1 MVNFLSA
8 PLFLEL
14 TQFVK
19 RYPVQLRNPWPKI
32 LSCSSQNLSACTTCD
47 TNRYGEIIM
56 ANYIDKVAL
65 VTGGASGIGRATAIA
80 FAQEGAK
87 VLVSDI
93 AETGGQET
101 VRMIRNASGEA
112 TFVQAD
118 VTQWKEVAA
127 LIGATIDTYQQLDFA
142 LNSAGVQGVRTRT
155 ADYPKDEWQH
165 VIDVN
170 LNSVWCCMKF
180 ELDQMMKQGY
190 GVIINLASVAGLV
203 GFPSHSAYS
212 ASKHAVVGLTKSAA
226 LEYIRKGIR
235 INAVCP
241 GFTDTPMIQNAK
253 KEEPEYVQRLIERV
267 PARRMGTPEEIA
279 AAILY
284 LCSDQAGFVTG
295 HTLVLD
301 GGITAG

>member
-1 MVNFLSA
+1 
-8 PLFLEL
+8 
-14 TQFVK
+14 
-19 RYPVQLRNPWPKI
+19 
-32 LSCSSQNLSACTTCD
+32 
-47 TNRYGEIIM
+47 M
-56 ANYIDKVAL
+56 ANNTDKVAL
-65 VTGGASGIGRATAIA
+65 VTGGASGIGRATALA
-80 FAQEGAK
+80 FAREGVK
-87 VLVSDI
+87 VLISDI
-93 AETGGQET
+93 DEVGGQET
-101 VRMIRNASGEA
+101 IRMIHEASGEA

-118 VTQWKEVAA
+118 VTKWDEVAA
-127 LIGATIDTYQQLDFA
+127 LVSATVEAYQRLDFA
-142 LNSAGVQGVRTRT
+142 LNSAGIQGVRART
-155 ADYPKDEWQH
+155 ADYPADEWGH

-170 LNSVWCCMKF
+170 LNSVWYCMKF

-190 GVIINLASVAGLV
+190 GVIINLASVAGIV

-241 GFTDTPMIQNAK
+241 GFTDTPMMQRAM
-253 KEEPEYVQRLIERV
+253 KEQPTYTQRLIERV
-267 PARRMGTPEEIA
+267 PARRMGTPEEVA

>member
-1 MVNFLSA
+1 MTDF
-8 PLFLEL
+8 
-14 TQFVK
+14 
-19 RYPVQLRNPWPKI
+19 
-32 LSCSSQNLSACTTCD
+32 
-47 TNRYGEIIM
+47 TN
-56 ANYIDKVAL
+56 KVSL
-65 VTGGASGIGRATAIA
+65 VTGGASGIGRATALA
-80 FAQEGAK
+80 FAREGAK

-93 AETGGQET
+93 AENGGQET
-101 VRMIRNASGEA
+101 VRMIREASGDA

-118 VTQWKEVAA
+118 VTQWGEVAA
-127 LIGATIDTYQQLDFA
+127 LIGATINTYQQLDFA
-142 LNSAGVQGVRTRT
+142 LNSAGVQGVRART
-155 ADYPKDEWQH
+155 ADYPEDEWGH

-170 LNSVWCCMKF
+170 LNSVWYSMKF
-180 ELDQMMKQGY
+180 ELDQMMKQGH
-190 GVIINLASVAGLV
+190 GVIINLASVAGVV

-241 GFTDTPMIQNAK
+241 GFTDTPMMQRAME
-253 KEEPEYVQRLIERV
+253 EEPEYTKRLIERV
-267 PARRMGTPEEIA
+267 PARRMGTPEEVA

-284 LCSDQAGFVTG
+284 LCSDQAGFLTG